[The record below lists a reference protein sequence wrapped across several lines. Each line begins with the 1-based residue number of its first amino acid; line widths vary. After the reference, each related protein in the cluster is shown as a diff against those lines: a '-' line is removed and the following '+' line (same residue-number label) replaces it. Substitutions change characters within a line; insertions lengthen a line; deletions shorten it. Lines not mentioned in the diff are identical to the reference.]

1 MTKRNSTT
9 VADVINNTAGNVTI
23 IADVTDSVTG
33 ENVPNGPVVAKLNG
47 TVIGEGIVENG
58 TAIIPTNLDK
68 IGNYTIEL
76 EYLGNENYTESNNT
90 VPVDVVGRPSEIT
103 AEPGNETLGNSTVN
117 ITLVDPE
124 TNEPI
129 PNAPVII
136 TLPDGTN
143 ITATTDENGTV
154 EVPVDLPVGPHTL
167 NVTYPGNETY
177 SPSNTTVDLTINP
190 RPSDI
195 EAEVV
200 NNTPGNVTITANV
213 TYAET
218 GLPVPNGPVEVY
230 VNGTLVGTGEVVDGK
245 VTIVTDI
252 TEPGS
257 YDFDVRY
264 LGNENYTSSDDDVPA
279 DVVSRETEI
288 SGDVINNIIGDTEI
302 EITLKDPVTG
312 DLLANKE
319 VIVTLPDGTNV
330 TAVTGDDGKVR
341 LPLDLPAGPNDLVLT
356 FAGDD
361 EYEASTSPM
370 VVDVV
375 KRNATLTPEV
385 VNRTPGKA
393 VIEIT
398 AIDDLTGKPVVNGT
412 IELTLADGTK
422 VRAVTDENGV
432 ARFENVTVPKGGYN
446 YDAKLLE
453 NPIYNEADTN
463 GTVKPIKIKIT
474 IKIGDWKLVC
484 VVDEPENGDIDYK
497 DVINRHVPKYKAQK
511 AVRANRASRY
521 STPGKYRKYSPRKY
535 RPAWN
540 RGRPHFV
547 PTHRLSK
554 AKYQLYIYLSLN
566 TSTVN

>member
-1 MTKRNSTT
+1 VTKRNSTT

-136 TLPDGTN
+136 TLPDSTN

-319 VIVTLPDGTNV
+319 VIVTLPDGT
-330 TAVTGDDGKVR
+330 T
-341 LPLDLPAGPNDLVLT
+341 
-356 FAGDD
+356 
-361 EYEASTSPM
+361 
-370 VVDVV
+370 
-375 KRNATLTPEV
+375 
-385 VNRTPGKA
+385 
-393 VIEIT
+393 
-398 AIDDLTGKPVVNGT
+398 
-412 IELTLADGTK
+412 
-422 VRAVTDENGV
+422 
-432 ARFENVTVPKGGYN
+432 
-446 YDAKLLE
+446 
-453 NPIYNEADTN
+453 
-463 GTVKPIKIKIT
+463 
-474 IKIGDWKLVC
+474 
-484 VVDEPENGDIDYK
+484 
-497 DVINRHVPKYKAQK
+497 
-511 AVRANRASRY
+511 
-521 STPGKYRKYSPRKY
+521 
-535 RPAWN
+535 
-540 RGRPHFV
+540 
-547 PTHRLSK
+547 
-554 AKYQLYIYLSLN
+554 
-566 TSTVN
+566 